1 MKLLGTNFAARSLKA
16 AKAVRDQSNH
26 YKAAQIGS
34 PRRAYVPAFY
44 RDARFD
50 ANQFSRYEMARKIR
64 DFERN
69 VWLIGRL
76 KSIYSQYSVGPNGL
90 RVMPASSD
98 VEYNKR
104 QQEHYEQWCQ
114 CPARDSAL
122 PMGEQHQLMADTTH
136 IDGGLFINFCARK
149 PGRGQSIPA
158 IQLIEG
164 HRVATPGNEWSE
176 TVGGVGNSRSN
187 VVDGVQIDDAGRPV
201 GYWIRDSFDGEKF
214 TFRQIYDPLR
224 PNAGGVMHV
233 FDPDRI
239 GQYREITP
247 YHAVLNQV
255 QDLDMLATLEMDR
268 AKENA
273 SVAYQVET
281 IDGEVLD
288 AQNLVRKPFERTT
301 PNGSASDP
309 DEELQKRIQQYATQ
323 LGSKVI
329 ATRIGEKMNQ
339 FGSESPSACTQ
350 WYWRF
355 LIEQVC
361 ENVNIPMLLV
371 LPESVQG
378 TVARGLLDDAQTWF
392 TDRFHTFKRP
402 ALAAFRHWASWAAY
416 NIPELADPPA
426 DYLHAH
432 VTPPRAVNVDV
443 GYNAAAELASY
454 EAGFTNLDDIAGKNG
469 KTARELITKKAR
481 GVGLVKQIAAEVSAE
496 MGVSIDPSEISAPI
510 ASVLL
515 KNAEAN
521 QANAAAEASES
532 QAEMAEKDTEKG
544 DSEE

>member
-1 MKLLGTNFAARSLKA
+1 MKVAGSNFAARSVAA

-26 YKAAQIGS
+26 FKGAQIGS

-69 VWLIGRL
+69 VWIIGRL

-90 RVMPASSD
+90 SVVPASSD
-98 VEYNKR
+98 PEYNKR
-104 QQEHYEQWCQ
+104 QHELYEEWCQ

-164 HRVATPGNEWSE
+164 HRVATPGNDWSE
-176 TVGGVGNSRSN
+176 SIGGIGNSRSN

-201 GYWIRDSFDGEKF
+201 GYWIRDGFDGDKYV
-214 TFRQIYDPLR
+214 FRQIYDPMR
-224 PNAGGVMHV
+224 PQAGGVMHV
-233 FDPDRI
+233 YDPDRI

-281 IDGEVLD
+281 VDGELVD
-288 AQNLVRKPFERTT
+288 AQNLVRKTYNQTT
-301 PNGSASDP
+301 PSGALSDP
-309 DEELQKRIQQYATQ
+309 DAELQKRIQQYATQ

-355 LIEQVC
+355 LIEQVA
-361 ENVNIPMLLV
+361 ENVNIPLLLV

-378 TVARGLLDDAQTWF
+378 TVARGVLDDAQTWF
-392 TDRFHTFKRP
+392 TDRFNTFKRP
-402 ALAAFRHWASWAAY
+402 AIAAFRHWAAWAAY

-426 DYLHAH
+426 DYLKAH

-443 GYNAAAELASY
+443 GYNAAAELAALA
-454 EAGFTNLDDIAGKNG
+454 AGITNWDDIAGKNG

-481 GVGLVKQIAAEVSAE
+481 NVGLLKQVAAEVGAE
-496 MGVSIDPSEISAPI
+496 MGVSIEPAEISAPI
-510 ASVLL
+510 ADVLA
-515 KNAEAN
+515 KMAQAN
-521 QANAAAEASES
+521 QANAAAE
-532 QAEMAEKDTEKG
+532 QAENPTEK
-544 DSEE
+544 EPFEA